1 MKACGEIVTDLQ
13 KVEKVPRA
21 LTANFD
27 YIVVAIE
34 EF

>member
-1 MKACGEIVTDLQ
+1 MKACGKIVTDLH
-13 KVEKVPRA
+13 KAEKVSRA

-34 EF
+34 ES